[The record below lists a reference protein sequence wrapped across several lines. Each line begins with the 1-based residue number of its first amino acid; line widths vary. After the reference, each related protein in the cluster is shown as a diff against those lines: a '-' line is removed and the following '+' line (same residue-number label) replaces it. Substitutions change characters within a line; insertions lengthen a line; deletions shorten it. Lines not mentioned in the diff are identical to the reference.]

1 MSSQHH
7 QEWAHAAPQVLLSVL
22 LLIHRMIPGGK
33 GSRIK
38 SSLWLIPTAPGAPVQ
53 WMQGAPAIPHVL
65 CPSSRQQMGF
75 APRGGA
81 APLPSLGREGGR
93 DVHFITRWQV
103 FKNKSAEQQPA
114 LAADQSFDIAKD
126 KSRFGKILFS
136 PCSLSHAI
144 IPVSDTGEFV
154 GLLCCGTNTQSPQ
167 TRFTSLLRVIKL
179 C

>member
-1 MSSQHH
+1 MEKLQDQVQPLADPHSPGCPPCSGCRGLLPFPTCCVP
-7 QEWAHAAPQVLLSVL
+7 AAGSRWDLLPEEEQLLS
-22 LLIHRMIPGGK
+22 
-33 GSRIK
+33 
-38 SSLWLIPTAPGAPVQ
+38 
-53 WMQGAPAIPHVL
+53 PAW
-65 CPSSRQQMGF
+65 
-75 APRGGA
+75 
-81 APLPSLGREGGR
+81 GGR